1 MECCFILEKTRFF
14 ILMKFLFNVAGFRW
28 SRTCSFKTTA
38 CKKKAKKMC
47 YFIKKKIATKK
58 IKPRYLK
65 KGPFLPPNSTYID
78 GPTVKK
84 TLRHKKIKLIYLQIL
99 LKKYFSRKLLSLQS
113 RKTHLY
119 IRTIIFIVKMVLPQ
133 INIVKKTL
141 KQFFKKSQ

>member
-1 MECCFILEKTRFF
+1 ML
-14 ILMKFLFNVAGFRW
+14 L
-28 SRTCSFKTTA
+28 
-38 CKKKAKKMC
+38 KKSTQ
-47 YFIKKKIATKK
+47 I
-58 IKPRYLK
+58 LK

-133 INIVKKTL
+133 INIVKKDVETI
-141 KQFFKKSQ
+141 F